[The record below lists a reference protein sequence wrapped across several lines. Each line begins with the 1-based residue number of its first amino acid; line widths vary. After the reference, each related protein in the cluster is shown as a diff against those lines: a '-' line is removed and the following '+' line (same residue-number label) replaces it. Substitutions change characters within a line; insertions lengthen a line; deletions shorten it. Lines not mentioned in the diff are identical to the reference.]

1 MKIVH
6 RFAISLC
13 IAVLSLA
20 NLAHGATDSAQPLPT
35 GSDATSGAS
44 EDGSISEIVVT
55 ATRREERLRDVPSAI
70 TVVSGDKI
78 AELGITSIE
87 DYQAFVPGLA
97 TRDNGVNGFG
107 AVILRGMNTGPEQNT
122 ATVAFYMD
130 EAPTTGSSFSGAA
143 AFINPDVELA
153 DVARIEV
160 LKGPQ
165 GTLYGANS
173 LGGIIRVIS
182 ATPDATRFSSDVRSE
197 VSSID
202 GGSTGYFVK
211 GALNV
216 PLITDVLALRVSAS
230 YRDVP
235 GFTDNVGTGTKN
247 VNTGDDVG
255 FRAAL
260 RATPTPDLTISL
272 STLYQ
277 DLRKL

>member
-247 VNTGDDVG
+247 VNTGDVSM
-255 FRAAL
+255 
-260 RATPTPDLTISL
+260 ATFLDGDSV
-272 STLYQ
+272 SGGQ
-277 DLRKL
+277 VS